1 MLGKKVLFFLLVVL
15 LFVRTSANEQKYQ
28 SSERNQP
35 TLTVK
40 NNKAIVVRNGIRVL
54 TIPLEPKKHMAGR
67 VIEDRAFL
75 VANCLIV
82 ARRAVSTEGIDSHPR
97 PASVEIFTLNGKRQ
111 TYPGSEKYDF
121 LGYTFTH
128 RSGGWGVILHEGKGA
143 EGEISSYLFLKSDG
157 TFKKHDL
164 NAMLLLPREKIIPQI
179 SNESDLV
186 IPRMRRG
193 DKLVSLVVKQDGT
206 FVIK

>member
-1 MLGKKVLFFLLVVL
+1 M
-15 LFVRTSANEQKYQ
+15 
-28 SSERNQP
+28 
-35 TLTVK
+35 
-40 NNKAIVVRNGIRVL
+40 
-54 TIPLEPKKHMAGR
+54 
-67 VIEDRAFL
+67 
-75 VANCLIV
+75 
-82 ARRAVSTEGIDSHPR
+82 
-97 PASVEIFTLNGKRQ
+97 
-111 TYPGSEKYDF
+111 
-121 LGYTFTH
+121 
-128 RSGGWGVILHEGKGA
+128 ILHEGKGA